1 MNTARTVAALLREQD
16 IYSGNQTRDDV
27 STITQPIPANV
38 SATDSGQQSMQ
49 ATPTTTPVV
58 NNISYMMNR
67 CSIGAYHTINSYDKV
82 VRQVQAART
91 NQNEREIRHCR
102 AELDTHADTYGVNNT
117 ANILEYL
124 GKVAEVSGFS
134 SSIGVLKEVPIVNA
148 AVAYN
153 HPTTGETVILI
164 INQALYFDDNIEH
177 LLLNPN
183 QMKANGVEVDNIPM
197 HLSAGKST
205 HSILFPE
212 AKYRIP
218 LNLHGVISYFN
229 IRTPT
234 LQEIN
239 TCETLTLTSQGIEW
253 QPYSPE
259 VHEQELQYKSEFK
272 GISILPISHE
282 SYSDNIMRQLNK
294 LTTKES
300 SLEVN
305 EATLAKRWGIPSKVA
320 QNTIR
325 ATTQNF
331 IRSTLHLIER
341 RFRTKNTTLRYNHL
355 NCRFYSN
362 TFFVQKPSLLQNTC
376 AQLLV
381 SDFGYLI
388 FCPQKRKSEA
398 PYSLQELIQDV
409 GIPSHI
415 HTDGAKEMTVG
426 DWQRICQEAGIK
438 MSHTE
443 KQSPWE
449 NRTEVEICGL
459 KHHAR

>member
-67 CSIGAYHTINSYDKV
+67 RSIGAYHTINSYDKV

-134 SSIGVLKEVPIVNA
+134 SSVGVLKEVPIVKA
-148 AVAYN
+148 AVAYD